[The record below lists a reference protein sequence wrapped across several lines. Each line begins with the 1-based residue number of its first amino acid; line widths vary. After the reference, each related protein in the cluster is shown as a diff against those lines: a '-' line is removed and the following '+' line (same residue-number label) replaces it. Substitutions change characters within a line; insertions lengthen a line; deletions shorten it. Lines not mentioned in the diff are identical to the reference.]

1 MHEGTIVGGKASLQ
15 RCSKRGKHTMPF
27 FRQPFELCTVEK
39 MSLEMLCQVCLE
51 EVLPTC
57 APVKK
62 QECKNVC
69 QDVCQDI
76 YWCKVC
82 A

>member
-1 MHEGTIVGGKASLQ
+1 MHKRTVNGAEASLQ
-15 RCSKRGKHTMPF
+15 RCSKRGKNSLP
-27 FRQPFELCTVEK
+27 RQSFELCTVEK
-39 MSLEMLCQVCLE
+39 ISLEMLCQVCLE